1 MSDSEVEYDI
11 AGALNPENDS
21 ESDYSSDAESDGEIQ
36 DIITD
41 DEEEEKAKPE
51 AGTMS
56 FPSLELSD
64 DEEEEDEDGKP
75 KKSKRDT
82 VDSYFGAPQMKKG
95 SAGSFA
101 GLGLSQGILK
111 NIARKGF
118 KQPTPI
124 QRKTI
129 PLVLE
134 GKDVVGMARTGSGKT
149 AAFVLPMIERLKI
162 HSAKVGARAVILSP
176 SRELAMQTLKVVK
189 DFSAGTDLR
198 LAMLVGGDSLE
209 EQFKMMMSN
218 PDIII
223 ATPGRF
229 LHLKVE
235 MELSLASVE
244 YIVFD
249 EADRLFELGFGEQ
262 MNELLAS
269 LPSNRQTLLFSATLP
284 KTLVEFAKAG
294 LHDPILV
301 RLDAETKLPEHLE
314 MTFFSVKENQ
324 RDACLA
330 FVLKE
335 VIKMPFATPEQLKEL
350 ERLDERA
357 MDDGE
362 RDEERKQKRPK
373 FKKERLPPAHELPSE
388 KSTIVFC
395 PTKHHVEYVIVLLQE
410 LGYAVSY
417 IYGTL
422 DQHARKNQLY
432 RFRTGKTSILVVT
445 DVAARGIDVPV
456 LANVINYS
464 LPPSPKVFIHRVGR
478 TARAGNRG
486 WAYSIIK
493 DNDIPYL
500 LDLEVFLGRKLLTPR
515 MFKQQNPDPNAE
527 PDYVN
532 TLTIG
537 SAPRQALEI
546 HGEELSQM
554 VKDSYDLQQLS
565 DVAVKG
571 ERMYNKT
578 KGSASQESAKRSK
591 QIMALG
597 WDDHHLM
604 FGQDNESAKDQLLA
618 RLGQKRIKETVFEF
632 RKSKTT
638 SGAEMMATRRA
649 QLAPIQRRA
658 AEKRAIQEQERLA
671 GLVHSQDAEIARQ
684 ATTEADMASEA
695 DLSGFTTEESLRKS
709 KKRSFRDSENFMSH
723 YAPTNDDKG
732 YAVGNFAGAASNA
745 TFDLI
750 NDGSEMQQKQGM
762 KWDKKKGKFINAGSE
777 GGKKY
782 IRGEGGQRIAASFRS
797 GRFDKWKAAHKV
809 GNLKVGSLEESGPGS
824 ATNRVLSAREFKHN
838 KQDAPKK
845 ADKYRDDFYKQKNKV
860 DAAKEDG
867 RIQKPQPK
875 SELKSTSDVRK
886 DRMLAEK
893 RKLKNARPSRGGRG
907 GSSGGRGGRGGS
919 SGGRGG
925 RGGSSGGRGGSSG
938 RGGRGGRGRGG

>member
-11 AGALNPENDS
+11 TGALNPDS
-21 ESDYSSDAESDGEIQ
+21 GSEDDYSSDDSDAEIQ
-36 DIITD
+36 DIISD
-41 DEEEEKAKPE
+41 DEETKIKKPE
-51 AGTMS
+51 AGVMS

-64 DEEEEDEDGKP
+64 DEEGPATKRAKN
-75 KKSKRDT
+75 KKDKRD
-82 VDSYFGAPQMKKG
+82 DLDAYFGAPQMKKG

-101 GLGLSQGILK
+101 GLGLSSNSLK

-134 GKDVVGMARTGSGKT
+134 GRDVVGMARTGSGKT
-149 AAFVLPMIERLKI
+149 AAFVLPMLEKLKV

-176 SRELAMQTLKVVK
+176 SRELALQTLKVVK

-209 EQFKMMMSN
+209 EQFTMMMSN

-294 LHDPILV
+294 LHDPVLV
-301 RLDAETKLPEHLE
+301 RLDAETKLAENLE
-314 MTFFSVKENQ
+314 MAFFSIKENQ

-330 FVLKE
+330 FILKE
-335 VIKMPFATPEQLKEL
+335 VIKMPFATAAELKEL
-350 ERLDERA
+350 ARLEERA
-357 MDDGE
+357 EDDGDDDEKRE
-362 RDEERKQKRPK
+362 RDRERKKRPK
-373 FKKERLPPAHELPSE
+373 FKKERLPPAHEMPTE

-395 PTKHHVEYVIVLLQE
+395 PTKHHVEYVIVLLQNM
-410 LGYAVSY
+410 GYAVSY

-486 WAYSIIK
+486 WAYSIVK
-493 DNDIPYL
+493 DNDVPYL
-500 LDLEVFLGRKLLTPR
+500 LDLEVFLGRKLLTSR
-515 MFKQQNPDPNAE
+515 DFRQQHPNGGD
-527 PDYVN
+527 PDYIN
-532 TLTIG
+532 TLVIG
-537 SAPRQALEI
+537 APPREPLDI
-546 HGEELSQM
+546 HGEEIKQI
-554 VKDSYDLQQLS
+554 VADSYELQQLY
-565 DVAVKG
+565 DVAQKG

-591 QIMALG
+591 QVMALG
-597 WDDHHLM
+597 WDDHHLL
-604 FGQDNESAKDQLLA
+604 FGDDIETAKDALL
-618 RLGQKRIKETVFEF
+618 RKLGEKRIRETVFEF

-638 SGAEMMATRRA
+638 SGAEMMATRRE

-658 AEKRAIQEQERLA
+658 AERKSIQEKERA
-671 GLVHSQDAEIARQ
+671 QGLVHSQDAEIAR
-684 ATTEADMASEA
+684 ASMAEKDMATEADLEGFDTA
-695 DLSGFTTEESLRKS
+695 DSAKKS

-745 TFDLI
+745 TFDLV
-750 NDGSEMQQKQGM
+750 NDGTDMQQKQGM
-762 KWDKKKGKFINAGSE
+762 RWDKKKGKFINAGSE
-777 GGKKY
+777 GGKKF

-797 GRFDKWKAAHKV
+797 GRFDKWKSAHKV
-809 GNLKVGSLEESGPGS
+809 GNLKVGAMEEGGGPSG
-824 ATNRVLSAREFKHN
+824 RVLNAREFKHN
-838 KQDAPKK
+838 KQQAPKS
-845 ADKYRDDFYKQKNKV
+845 ADKYRDDFYKQKGKV
-860 DAAKEDG
+860 DVAKDDG
-867 RIQKPQPK
+867 RIKKPQPR
-875 SELKSTSDVRK
+875 SELKSTATVRK
-886 DRMLAEK
+886 DRQQAE
-893 RKLKNARPSRGGRG
+893 RRQQKNARPSSKGKGGGKGKRK
-907 GSSGGRGGRGGS
+907 
-919 SGGRGG
+919 
-925 RGGSSGGRGGSSG
+925 
-938 RGGRGGRGRGG
+938 

>member
-11 AGALNPENDS
+11 AGSLNPANDS
-21 ESDYSSDAESDGEIQ
+21 SDDGYSSGEDSDASIQ
-36 DIITD
+36 DII
-41 DEEEEKAKPE
+41 
-51 AGTMS
+51 
-56 FPSLELSD
+56 SD
-64 DEEEEDEDGKP
+64 DEEETTNDKKADMAFPTLELSEDEDEEEDKP
-75 KKSKRDT
+75 KKRDS
-82 VDSYFGAPQMKKG
+82 VESYFGAPVTKKG
-95 SAGSFA
+95 SSGSFA

-149 AAFVLPMIERLKI
+149 AAFVLPMLEKLKV

-330 FVLKE
+330 FILKE
-335 VIKMPFATPEQLKEL
+335 VIKMPFATAEQLKEL
-350 ERLDERA
+350 ERMDERA
-357 MDDGE
+357 INDGE
-362 RDEERKQKRPK
+362 NDEDSSGRKKKPK

-395 PTKHHVEYVIVLLQE
+395 PTKHHVEYVIVLLQQ

-500 LDLEVFLGRKLLTPR
+500 LDLEVFLGRKLLTPQL
-515 MFKQQNPDPNAE
+515 FKQQYGDGE

-537 SAPRQALEI
+537 APPRAALEI

-554 VKDSYDLQQLS
+554 VKDSYELQQLS

-571 ERMYNKT
+571 ERMYNRT
-578 KGSASQESAKRSK
+578 KGSASQESAKRAK
-591 QIMALG
+591 QIMTLG

-604 FGQDNESAKDQLLA
+604 FGEDGESAKDALLA
-618 RLGQKRIKETVFEF
+618 RLGQKRIRETVFEF

-658 AEKRAIQEQERLA
+658 EERKAIQEKERLA
-671 GLVHSQDAEIARQ
+671 GLVHTQDAEIARNQ
-684 ATTEADMASEA
+684 DQEMATEADL
-695 DLSGFTTEESLRKS
+695 DGFTTEEQLRKS

-732 YAVGNFAGAASNA
+732 YAIGNFAGAASNA

-750 NDGSEMQQKQGM
+750 NDGSEFQQKQGM
-762 KWDKKKGKFINAGSE
+762 RWDKKKGKFINAGSE
-777 GGKKY
+777 GNKKY

-824 ATNRVLSAREFKHN
+824 STSRVLSAREFKHN
-838 KQDAPKK
+838 KNEAPKR
-845 ADKYRDDFYKQKNKV
+845 ADKYRDDFHKQKTKV
-860 DAAKEDG
+860 AAAKEDG

-875 SELKSTSDVRK
+875 SELKSTADVRK
-886 DRMLAEK
+886 GRILADK
-893 RKLKNARPSRGGRG
+893 RKQKNARPSRGK
-907 GSSGGRGGRGGS
+907 GGRGGKK
-919 SGGRGG
+919 
-925 RGGSSGGRGGSSG
+925 
-938 RGGRGGRGRGG
+938 

>member
-11 AGALNPENDS
+11 AGSLNPGVDSEDDYSSGS
-21 ESDYSSDAESDGEIQ
+21 ESDSEIP
-36 DIITD
+36 DIIED
-41 DEEEEKAKPE
+41 SEDETGPQQGEP
-51 AGTMS
+51 GTMT
-56 FPSLELSD
+56 FPNLELSD
-64 DEEEEDEDGKP
+64 DDDDDDDDDEGR
-75 KKSKRDT
+75 KKKKKKTDDS
-82 VDSYFGAPQMKKG
+82 VESYFGAPQTGKK
-95 SAGSFA
+95 SSGSFA
-101 GLGLSQGILK
+101 GLGLSQLVLK

-149 AAFVLPMIERLKI
+149 AAFVLPMLEKLKV

-176 SRELAMQTLKVVK
+176 SRELALQTLKVVK

-244 YIVFD
+244 YICFD

-314 MTFFSVKENQ
+314 MTFFAVKENQ

-330 FVLKE
+330 FILKE
-335 VIKMPFATPEQLKEL
+335 VIQMPFATPEQLKEL

-357 MDDGE
+357 IDDGE
-362 RDEERKQKRPK
+362 RDEDRKQKRPK
-373 FKKERLPPAHELPSE
+373 FKKERLPPAHQLPSE

-395 PTKHHVEYVIVLLQE
+395 PTKHHVEYVIVLLQT

-515 MFKQQNPDPNAE
+515 LFKQQNPDPSAE

-537 SAPRQALEI
+537 APPRQALEI
-546 HGEELSQM
+546 HGEELAQM
-554 VKDSYDLQQLS
+554 VKDSYELQQLS
-565 DVAVKG
+565 EVAVKG

-604 FGQDNESAKDQLLA
+604 FGEDGESAKDALLA
-618 RLGQKRIKETVFEF
+618 RLGQKRIRETVFEF

-658 AEKRAIQEQERLA
+658 AEKRAIQEKERLA
-671 GLVHSQDAEIARQ
+671 GLVHSQDAEIARSTEEDM
-684 ATTEADMASEA
+684 ATEAD
-695 DLSGFTTEESLRKS
+695 LTGFTTEEDLRAAKKAQKS

-777 GGKKY
+777 GGKKF

-809 GNLKVGSLEESGPGS
+809 GNLKVGALEESGP
-824 ATNRVLSAREFKHN
+824 ATKRVLSAREFKHN
-838 KQDAPKK
+838 KNEAPKR
-845 ADKYRDDFYKQKNKV
+845 ADKYRDDFHKQKTKV
-860 DAAKEDG
+860 AAAKEDG

-875 SELKSTSDVRK
+875 SELKSTADVRK
-886 DRMLAEK
+886 SRILAEK
-893 RKLKNARPSRGGRG
+893 RKQKNARPSRGGRG
-907 GSSGGRGGRGGS
+907 GGRGGRGG
-919 SGGRGG
+919 GRGG
-925 RGGSSGGRGGSSG
+925 R
-938 RGGRGGRGRGG
+938 